1 MTGSIKNIQ
10 NGFTL
15 IELMIVV
22 FIIGVLAAVAY
33 PSYKTF
39 VLESK
44 RSDAITE
51 MTSIAGAQEKF
62 YAENLR
68 YAGTVNALSGYTA
81 EPDPYISKE
90 GLYSITTLRTA
101 EGYQI
106 RAATRGT
113 QVDDVKCATII
124 LNSSG
129 TKSPAECWK

>member
-1 MTGSIKNIQ
+1 MTGSTNNIQ
-10 NGFTL
+10 KGFTL
-15 IELMIVV
+15 IELMVVV
-22 FIIGVLAAVAY
+22 FIIAVLAAIAY

-68 YAGTVNALSGYTA
+68 YAGTVNVLSGYTA
-81 EPDPYISKE
+81 EPNPYISKE
-90 GLYSITTLRTA
+90 GLYSITTNLTV

-106 RAATRGT
+106 RATTRGT
-113 QVDDVKCATII
+113 QVDDVNCSTII
-124 LNSSG
+124 LNSTG